1 MNNSNF
7 LKKYI
12 LKNNKSY
19 FFSIILLTLFNS
31 AFDILSITALGPL
44 IAIFINPEALISNK
58 IFSYLIKLFQL
69 QKDDYFQF
77 IFIFFISMLTMSL
90 IIRVL
95 SLFVTLNFAKKIGS
109 FFSTKILENILY
121 QNFDFII
128 KKNVNDFTSAIT
140 EKVDTAV
147 TYIFNTI
154 QYYISIVICLSIII
168 FLSISLTEIILPL
181 IFTILMFYFIIGKLT
196 KNYLSEIGNIVSVN
210 LPFKYQLITETISNY
225 KFLFISNLQK
235 IFIDNFSKID
245 KKIRQAL
252 VNSGFISTLPRY
264 FIEYIVVLTIL
275 AIAYFYK
282 NQSDNNFELISNL
295 GVIGFA
301 ILRTLPLIQGVYSS
315 WTKIKSTRKI
325 FNDIKFFLNLNFSN
339 KKNKIEQLEIRKNFG
354 LKNISFSY
362 KDKNDKIIN
371 IFEDI
376 NLNFNKGKNY
386 AILGKTGEGKTTL
399 ITIILGLLHAN
410 KGELKIDGKNLSL
423 ENLVQWKNNFSFV
436 PQEISLIDNSISFNI
451 SFSNKPDQ
459 DRLKKAIKLSCCEEF
474 INLLPNK
481 LDTYVGSSGSR
492 LSGGQRQRIGIARAL
507 YQNKLIYIFDE
518 ATNALDELT
527 ERTIMKNLNEYLKEK
542 TVFFITHR
550 KQILEFVDE
559 TIEAKNKKVFLNNN
573 F

>member
-7 LKKYI
+7 LKKFI

-58 IFSYLIKLFQL
+58 FFSYLINLFQL

-95 SLFVTLNFAKKIGS
+95 SLFITLNFAKKIGS

-154 QYYISIVICLSIII
+154 QYYVSIVICLSIII
-168 FLSISLTEIILPL
+168 FLSFSLTEIILPL
-181 IFTILMFYFIIGKLT
+181 IFTILMFYFIIGNLT
-196 KNYLSEIGNIVSVN
+196 KNYLNEIGNIVSLN
-210 LPFKYQLITETISNY
+210 LPFKYQLIIETISNY
-225 KFLFISNLQK
+225 KFLFVSNLQK

-252 VNSGFISTLPRY
+252 VNNGFISTLPRY
-264 FIEYIVVLTIL
+264 FIEYVVVLTIV

-282 NQSDNNFELISNL
+282 NQSDNNFELVSNL

-301 ILRTLPLIQGVYSS
+301 ILRTLPLIQNVYSS

-339 KKNKIEQLEIRKNFG
+339 KKNKLEQLEIRKNFG

-362 KDKNDKIIN
+362 KDKNDKTIN

-376 NLNFNKGKNY
+376 HLNFNKGKNY
-386 AILGKTGEGKTTL
+386 AIMGKTGEGKTTL

-410 KGELKIDGKNLSL
+410 KGELKLDGKNLSK
-423 ENLVQWKNNFSFV
+423 ENLIQWKNNFSFV
-436 PQEISLIDNSISFNI
+436 PQEIILIDNSISFNI

-459 DRLKKAIKLSCCEEF
+459 NQLKKAIKLSCCEEF

-481 LDTYVGSSGSR
+481 LDTYVGSNGSR

-559 TIEAKNKKVFLNNN
+559 AIEVKNKKVF
-573 F
+573 FK